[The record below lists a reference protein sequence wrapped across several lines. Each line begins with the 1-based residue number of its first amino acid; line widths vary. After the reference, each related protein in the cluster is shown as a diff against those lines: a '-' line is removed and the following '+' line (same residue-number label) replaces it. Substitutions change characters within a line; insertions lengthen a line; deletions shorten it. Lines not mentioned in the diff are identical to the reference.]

1 MVFVRAFVCRYLYI
15 LSMWYTLLVC
25 ESRPFNELIPMLLP
39 LLRDGRVYII
49 LDTGLQVL
57 EAATGAPLWS
67 ATTPGCSE
75 TSPVVAGGVVYT
87 AGKGTGNNA
96 GGVHAF
102 DGATG
107 VRRWSS
113 LAGTSSPWATP
124 VVQEGIVYTS
134 GFTGGQYNTGV
145 VYALD
150 AASGNVR
157 WHVNLTVGE
166 AYDYAPLAPAVAGG
180 RVFVAGAMPTLYALD
195 AASGVQVWNASG
207 ICAGHLWMVPAVAN
221 GTVYAGCD
229 HGMFYALDAATGARQ
244 WDYDVGGGEAAAR
257 SPAVADGR
265 VYFGVNQQHDDPGK
279 DKLLV
284 LAAWAEVAAGKWLR
298 LPARAGGGGQYWRGP
313 RARKGHMRAG
323 RSGLCAVC
331 NGCCIGIK
339 IRRHRRNKIKKNTG
353 CLEPSARNQE
363 TS

>member
-1 MVFVRAFVCRYLYI
+1 M
-15 LSMWYTLLVC
+15 TLALA
-25 ESRPFNELIPMLLP
+25 L
-39 LLRDGRVYII
+39 
-49 LDTGLQVL
+49 GLQ
-57 EAATGAPLWS
+57 
-67 ATTPGCSE
+67 
-75 TSPVVAGGVVYT
+75 PV
-87 AGKGTGNNA
+87 K
-96 GGVHAF
+96 
-102 DGATG
+102 
-107 VRRWSS
+107 
-113 LAGTSSPWATP
+113 
-124 VVQEGIVYTS
+124 QGIVYTS

-157 WHVNLTVGE
+157 WHLNLTVGE

-195 AASGVQVWNASG
+195 AATGVQVWNASG

-229 HGMFYALDAATGARQ
+229 HGVFYALDAATGARQ

-284 LAAWAEVAAGKWLR
+284 LAA
-298 LPARAGGGGQYWRGP
+298 
-313 RARKGHMRAG
+313 
-323 RSGLCAVC
+323 
-331 NGCCIGIK
+331 
-339 IRRHRRNKIKKNTG
+339 
-353 CLEPSARNQE
+353 
-363 TS
+363 